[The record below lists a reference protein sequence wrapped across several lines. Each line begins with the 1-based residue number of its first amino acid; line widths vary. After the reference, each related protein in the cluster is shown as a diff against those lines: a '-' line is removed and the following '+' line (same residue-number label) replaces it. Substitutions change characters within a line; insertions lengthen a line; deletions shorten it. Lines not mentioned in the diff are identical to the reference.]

1 MEEMAPIPD
10 KRAYLAL
17 RGGFPP
23 EIIDAI
29 SVFQTA
35 DDQNIP
41 NSILRSEMRDKYDRP
56 AHKKIRR
63 MLPFTTFWGIE
74 AFANEDSSG
83 LFVNLLLDHRQPYF
97 AQIMMRA
104 QVVLEWHLSVRY
116 NPIKSRVCACRE
128 DRVFLK
134 SRGDVRGTWYL
145 FSHIHAVL
153 NKNSIRRRHRQ
164 GRVRS
169 RSGRAL

>member
-1 MEEMAPIPD
+1 MEDMAPIPD

-23 EIIDAI
+23 EIIDTI
-29 SVFQTA
+29 SEFQKA
-35 DDQNIP
+35 DDQGIP
-41 NSILRSEMRDKYDRP
+41 NSILCSEMRDKYDRP

-74 AFANEDSSG
+74 AFATEDSG
-83 LFVNLLLDHRQPYF
+83 GMFVNLLLDHKHPYF

-116 NPIKSRVCACRE
+116 LPFKSRVCACRE
-128 DRVFLK
+128 DRVYLK
-134 SRGDVRGTWYL
+134 SRGDASGTWYL
-145 FSHIHAVL
+145 FNCIHAVL
-153 NKNSIRRRHRQ
+153 KKLNTPTS
-164 GRVRS
+164 
-169 RSGRAL
+169 